1 MDPVNLNDFKIIS
14 VIGQGSFGKVFLV
27 EKKSDKKIYAMKTL
41 RKDVIMDYNKV

>member
-1 MDPVNLNDFKIIS
+1 

-27 EKKSDKKIYAMKTL
+27 QLKKNKKIYAMKTL